1 MSDPVLL
8 IHGHPFDHTLWDPQA
23 GALRTAGHQVITPDL
38 RGYGAGPPPA
48 GDVTLLSDFAA
59 DLAETLDRHGAQ
71 RAVVGGVSMGGQI
84 AMEFHARYPERV
96 SALVLADTSPVAD
109 DEAGRNRRTTLA
121 DRLLVEG
128 MAGYAAEVLDQMITP
143 YHVVEQPAVAAH
155 VRRMMLGTDPKGAAA
170 ALRGRAQRPDYQ
182 DSLSRVRVPAL
193 VLVGDE
199 DAFTP
204 LDQAELIRNLIPDS
218 ELVVIDRAGHL
229 PGLEQPERFTTA
241 LLAFLDRTRER

>member
-1 MSDPVLL
+1 
-8 IHGHPFDHTLWDPQA
+8 
-23 GALRTAGHQVITPDL
+23 
-38 RGYGAGPPPA
+38 
-48 GDVTLLSDFAA
+48 
-59 DLAETLDRHGAQ
+59 
-71 RAVVGGVSMGGQI
+71 
-84 AMEFHARYPERV
+84 V

-182 DSLSRVRVPAL
+182 DSLSRVQVPAL

-204 LDQAELIRNLIPDS
+204 LDQAELIRNLIPGS
-218 ELVVIDRAGHL
+218 ELVVIRRAGHL
-229 PGLEQPERFTTA
+229 PGLEQPETFNTA
-241 LLAFLDRTRER
+241 LLAFLDRMRER